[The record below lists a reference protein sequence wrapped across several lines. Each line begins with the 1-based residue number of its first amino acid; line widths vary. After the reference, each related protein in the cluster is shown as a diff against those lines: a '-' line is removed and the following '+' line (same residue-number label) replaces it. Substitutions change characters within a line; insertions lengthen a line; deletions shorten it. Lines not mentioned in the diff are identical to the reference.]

1 MNERTKQ
8 NEDLI
13 GDTKGEEKIQKR
25 DYCLKE
31 LVETEKNYCDALEM
45 IINQF
50 VNPLTNLLHWTEIQ
64 IIFQNLNSLFEVHK
78 KLYRLLYRACNAAQ
92 MYSKNASLSTASSM
106 PVLPILC
113 QTKHGNNSFLSKM
126 EHAESN
132 LVISNSM
139 VCSIQSATS
148 NHDQNLTYLNLK
160 ISQCFLNLRDDL
172 LMYGEYCANLPKAQQ
187 MLDRVCSQN
196 EQINQSIIGC
206 QNKANDGRF
215 KLRDLLSLPMQR
227 ILKYHLLLGELI
239 RNTNENHHDY
249 DGLKE
254 AYDAMLDIGAYIN
267 EVKRDTETLEIISDV
282 QRSIV
287 DLSMPDNYELKDYG
301 RLIKDGQV
309 KMRSFDN
316 TRLRVKNRYI
326 FIFDKVMLMCKTL
339 RDLKYSYKEAIVLEE
354 YKVHCFLICC
364 TTSFNIFSID

>member
-1 MNERTKQ
+1 MIVFFSFSRPNNEQSKR
-8 NEDLI
+8 NDHLI
-13 GDTKGEEKIQKR
+13 SENRKGEEKNQKR

-45 IINQF
+45 IINHF
-50 VNPLTNLLHWTEIQ
+50 VDPLAKLQHWTEIQ
-64 IIFQNLNSLFEVHK
+64 IIFKNLKSLFEVHK
-78 KLYRLLYRACNAAQ
+78 KLYQLLYRACNPIP
-92 MYSKNASLSTASSM
+92 MHSTNASLSTASSM
-106 PVLPILC
+106 PVLPILS
-113 QTKHGNNSFLSKM
+113 QPKHCNNNFLSKI
-126 EHAESN
+126 EQAESN
-132 LVISNSM
+132 SM
-139 VCSIQSATS
+139 ICSIQSATS
-148 NHDQNLTYLNLK
+148 NQDQNFTHLNLK

-187 MLDRVCSQN
+187 MLDRVCTQN
-196 EQINQSIIGC
+196 DQINQSIIGC

-239 RNTNENHHDY
+239 RNTNENHLDY

-254 AYDAMLDIGAYIN
+254 AYDVMLDIGAYIN
-267 EVKRDTETLEIISDV
+267 EVKRDTETLEIIGDV

-316 TRLRVKNRYI
+316 NRLRVKNRYI

-354 YKVHCFLICC
+354 YMVRQF
-364 TTSFNIFSID
+364 